1 MANMRV
7 WTIRDIP
14 TPADA
19 AEYLARIQAVRN
31 VFPGLPGLPEVPPD
45 MEHFTYQEAN
55 DIEQILSMIDGA
67 ISRIPVDR
75 VYAGEFTAG
84 GI

>member
-31 VFPGLPGLPEVPPD
+31 AFPGLPSLPDVPPD
-45 MEHFTYQEAN
+45 MDHLTYQEAN
-55 DIEQILSMIDGA
+55 DIERILSMVDGA
-67 ISRIPVDR
+67 ISRISVDR
-75 VYAGEFTAG
+75 IYAGEFTSG
-84 GI
+84 GV